1 MDNWLTILFTGF
13 ISIVTS
19 SGFWAYM
26 QKKST
31 RNTYETKMLLGLGHD
46 RIVELCLKYIDR
58 GWIYEEEYEN
68 LVKYLYEPYTELGG
82 NGTAKR
88 LVTHDVARLP
98 IKPHTYQVMEEP

>member
-1 MDNWLTILFTGF
+1 MDNWPMILFTGF

-46 RIVELCLKYIDR
+46 SIV
-58 GWIYEEEYEN
+58 EYEN
-68 LVKYLYEPYTELGG
+68 LVKYLYEPYSELGG

-98 IKPHTYQVMEEP
+98 I